1 MKEFKTV
8 DDILDFAIMGEQE
21 AVDFYTQLANQ
32 SQNAAIKKVFLEYA
46 EEEIRHKAK
55 LAGIKENSS
64 FQMEV
69 SHVRD
74 LKIADYLVDVKPSST
89 MTYEEALIFAMK
101 KEKKA
106 FMLYMHLAGQAIDP
120 QMKQIFLSLAEE
132 ESKHKL
138 SFEIEYDNYILR
150 EN

>member
-1 MKEFKTV
+1 MKEFKNIN
-8 DDILDFAIMGEQE
+8 DILDFAIMGEQE

-32 SQNAAIKKVFLEYA
+32 SKNAAIKKVFLEYA
-46 EEEIRHKAK
+46 EEEMRHKAK
-55 LAGIKENSS
+55 LVGIKENGVFEMSA
-64 FQMEV
+64 V
-69 SHVRD
+69 KVKD
-74 LKIADYLVDVKPSST
+74 LKIGDYLVDVKPSPK

-106 FMLYMHLAGQAIDP
+106 FMLYMKLSEQAENSEL
-120 QMKQIFLSLAEE
+120 KKVFLSLAEE

-138 SFEIEYDNYILR
+138 SFELEYDNYILK

>member
-1 MKEFKTV
+1 MKEFKNIN
-8 DDILDFAIMGEQE
+8 DILDFAIMGEQE

-32 SQNAAIKKVFLEYA
+32 AKSAAIKKVFMEYA
-46 EEEIRHKAK
+46 EEEMRHKAK
-55 LAGIKENSS
+55 LVGIKENGVFEMSA
-64 FQMEV
+64 V
-69 SHVRD
+69 KVKD
-74 LKIADYLVDVKPSST
+74 LKIGDYLVDVKPSPK

-106 FMLYMHLAGQAIDP
+106 FMLYMKLSEQAENSEL
-120 QMKQIFLSLAEE
+120 KKVFLSLAEE

-138 SFEIEYDNYILR
+138 SFELEYDNYILK

>member
-1 MKEFKTV
+1 MKEFTTIN
-8 DDILDFAIMGEQE
+8 DILDFAIRSEQE

-32 SQNAAIKKVFLEYA
+32 SQNPAIKKVFMEYA
-46 EEEIRHKAK
+46 EEEVRHKAK
-55 LAGIKENSS
+55 LVSVKEGNTFHMSG
-64 FQMEV
+64 EK
-69 SHVRD
+69 VRD
-74 LKIADYLVDVKPSST
+74 LKIADYLVDVKSSPK

-106 FMLYMHLAGQAIDP
+106 FMLYMKLADQATDP
-120 QMKQIFLSLAEE
+120 ALKALFLSLAEE

-138 SFEIEYDNYILR
+138 SFELEYDNYILR

>member
-1 MKEFKTV
+1 MKEFKTT

-21 AVDFYTQLANQ
+21 AIDFYTQLAEQ
-32 SQNAAIKKVFLEYA
+32 SKNPGIRKVFLDYA

-55 LAGIKENSS
+55 LMNIKENGSFTMESS
-64 FQMEV
+64 KVM
-69 SHVRD
+69 D
-74 LKIADYLVDVKPSST
+74 LRITEYLVDVKPSPKMS
-89 MTYEEALIFAMK
+89 YEEALIFAMK

-106 FMLYMHLAGQAIDP
+106 FMLYMELANQAQDE
-120 QMKQIFLSLAEE
+120 QMKSVFLALAVE

-138 SFEIEYDNYILR
+138 SFEIEYDNYILK